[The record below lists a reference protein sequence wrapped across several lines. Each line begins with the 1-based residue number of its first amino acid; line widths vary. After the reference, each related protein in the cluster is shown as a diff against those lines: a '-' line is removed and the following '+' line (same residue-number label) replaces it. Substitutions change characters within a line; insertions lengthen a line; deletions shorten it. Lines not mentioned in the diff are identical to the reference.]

1 MIKVGDKVRFL
12 NATGGGIVT
21 KINGKDLITVED
33 ADGFDVPVL
42 IKECVVVESALPK
55 GASVKAASPQV
66 ITNSVIGSKVE
77 QEIELSRKVKETKEG
92 ETLDILLAFVP
103 QNLKSLQQSTY
114 DTYLLNDSNY
124 FLFVTYSSEVDGQWI
139 NRYCGVVEP
148 NTKLFMEELG
158 KEQLN
163 EIERV
168 SVQFVA
174 FKTEKRY
181 NQKNPVLVEHNIDTI
196 KFYKLHSFKVSEY
209 FDEPA
214 LIYTIVKN
222 DVPDR
227 EIVFDPKAL
236 EEAMQERLRSERI
249 VNQPLFKKKS
259 MVQSDLIEVDLHI
272 DELLDTT
279 AGMDNTA
286 MFEVQIEE
294 FHRVM
299 KSNLKTKGQKIV
311 FIHGKGDGVLRKAI
325 IDQLNKKYKSCIY
338 QDASFREYG
347 YGATMVII
355 K

>member
-21 KINGKDLITVED
+21 KISGKDLITVED
-33 ADGFDVPVL
+33 EDGFDVPVL
-42 IKECVVVESALPK
+42 MKECVVVESAMPK
-55 GASVKAASPQV
+55 GAAVKAGAASV
-66 ITNSVIGSKVE
+66 VNNSNVAHKVVE
-77 QEIELSRKVKETKEG
+77 EIELSRKVKETKEG
-92 ETLDILLAFVP
+92 ETLDVLLAFVP
-103 QNLKSLQQSTY
+103 QNLKSLQHSTY

-124 FLFVTYSSEVDGQWI
+124 FLFVTYSSEINGQWL

-148 NTKLFMEELG
+148 NTKLFMEELS

-163 EIERV
+163 EVEKV

-181 NQKNPVLVEHNIDTI
+181 NQKNPISVEHNIDTV

-222 DVPDR
+222 DVPDS

-236 EEAMQERLRSERI
+236 EEAMQERLRSERV
-249 VNQPLFKKKS
+249 VNQPLFKKKNL
-259 MVQSDLIEVDLHI
+259 VQSDLIEVDLHI
-272 DELLDTT
+272 DELLDST
-279 AGMDNTA
+279 AGMDNSA
-286 MFEVQIEE
+286 MFEVQMEE
-294 FHRVM
+294 FHSVM
-299 KSNLKTKGQKIV
+299 KANLKTKGQKIV

-325 IDQLNKKYKSCIY
+325 IDELKKKYKTCIY